1 MTEEHWQSLAMLIHG
16 QSKVGKTTLAA
27 TAPGNKLVLDAE
39 GGWKWIAGS
48 PNPNRKTEQHPNGE
62 PYRRTTWDPT
72 GPPPED
78 DGTWDFCVVN
88 VQKWKTVLDV
98 FRWLTQAP
106 HAFDSFIMDSVTEV
120 QRRCRQNLVGTEA
133 MQMQQW
139 GELLSQMEGVI
150 RGYRDLA
157 NDSYNRITTTVF
169 IAESKEKGKNQ
180 KIRPSMQGQIID
192 SLPYWMDVVGYLY
205 PEATLDENGQPNGPE
220 IRRLIV
226 SQNDEVEAGQRVQ
239 GRLGM
244 VVDRPNITRMMKK
257 IYPDFTGK

>member
-1 MTEEHWQSLAMLIHG
+1 MTEVWQSLAILIHG
-16 QSKVGKTTLAA
+16 QAKVGKTTVGA

-48 PNPNRKTEQHPNGE
+48 PNPNRKTEANPKGE
-62 PYRRTTWDPT
+62 PYRRISWDPA

-78 DGTWDFCVVN
+78 DGTWDFCVVT

-98 FRWLTQAP
+98 YRWLTQTQHP
-106 HAFDSFIMDSVTEV
+106 FDSLILDSITEI

-139 GELLSQMEGVI
+139 GEILAQMESVI

-157 NDSYNRITTTVF
+157 NDSYNRITTAVF
-169 IAESKEKGKNQ
+169 IAESKEAGKNQ
-180 KIRPSMQGQIID
+180 KIKPSMQGQIIN

-205 PEATLDENGQPNGPE
+205 PEPTLDENGQPNGPE

-226 SQNDEVEAGQRVQ
+226 AQNDEVEAGQRVQ

-244 VVDRPNITRMMKK
+244 VVDRPNITKMMKQ